1 MVEVEID
8 SGICGFK
15 TVVQADNKP
24 KYKAGVFIESTCP
37 HVTKLAEKIKE
48 LGEIDVMK
56 ELFKKGESQ
65 ILAASNTTLPHIT
78 CPVPVGILKCLEVST
93 GMALPKDVTITFRQ

>member
-37 HVTKLAEKIKE
+37 HVTKLAKVVKE
-48 LGEIDVMK
+48 LGEVDVMR

-65 ILAASNTTLPHIT
+65 ILDASNAALPHIT
-78 CPVPVGILKCLEVST
+78 CPVPVGILKCLEAGS
-93 GMALPKDVTITFRQ
+93 GMALPKEVTITFRQ